1 MAVGKAGFH
10 NRQDSPSGL
19 KNGKLGF
26 LPPFRP
32 AAQPPKQPQPNT
44 TSMRGIVARHK
55 NPRSN
60 RCPECGNSK
69 VFKDGIR
76 YLSDGSQIQRFLCR
90 NCGYRFS
97 GDGKAFNG
105 SFVNKYC
112 RTSCEQ
118 DSNLG
123 ARSSARAIA
132 LTEPITTM
140 AMAKGDAQ
148 QGAKGLILEY
158 AWKMKKQGQAETT
171 IETRIYRLN
180 KLVQKGADLMSPD
193 SVETVLATEK
203 WTQANKRF
211 FVMAYLSFTR
221 AFNIA
226 WKPIKTHYEPRQVFI
241 PLEKEI
247 DALISGCGKT
257 TSTFLQTLK
266 DTGARAG
273 EAAKLKWIDVNCEN
287 NTISINNPEKGSKSR
302 TIKVSTKTIAMIN
315 ALPKKNEYIF
325 TPNVRALQST
335 FARSRKRLARTLQN
349 PRLLQIHF
357 HTLRHWKGTMEY
369 SRTKNILWVKQLLG
383 HKRIENTEVYTHL
396 INFEDEEYH
405 SATAQKVEEAKQLIE
420 KGFEYVC
427 DMEGIKLFRKRK

>member
-1 MAVGKAGFH
+1 MVLCPQCSSKLLY
-10 NRQDSPSGL
+10 RDGL
-19 KNGKLGF
+19 
-26 LPPFRP
+26 
-32 AAQPPKQPQPNT
+32 
-44 TSMRGIVARHK
+44 
-55 NPRSN
+55 
-60 RCPECGNSK
+60 
-69 VFKDGIR
+69 R
-76 YLSDGSQIQRFLCR
+76 YLADGSQNQRWLCR

-97 GDGKAFNG
+97 DSSIKLNVTSQILKVSNPAKNHANRGITRPNFSREEVVDGFSFNRGEQVG
-105 SFVNKYC
+105 SHSVSSVGKGLNALRIYNSEY
-112 RTSCEQ
+112 RVGATSRGAKNLDATEIEKQTVAGTSLKLMEQ
-118 DSNLG
+118 D
-123 ARSSARAIA
+123 
-132 LTEPITTM
+132 T
-140 AMAKGDAQ
+140 KGR
-148 QGAKGLILEY
+148 ILEY

-180 KLVQKGADLMSPD
+180 KLVQKGADLMNPD

-221 AFNIA
+221 AFGIA
-226 WKPIKTHYEPRQVFI
+226 WKPIKTHYEPKQVFI

-247 DALISGCGKT
+247 DSLISGCGKT
-257 TSTFLQTLK
+257 TSTFLQVLK

-273 EAAKLKWIDVNCEN
+273 EAAKLKWIDVNTEN
-287 NTISINNPEKGSKSR
+287 NTISINNPEKGSHSR
-302 TIKVSTKTIAMIN
+302 TIKVSAKTVAMIN

-357 HTLRHWKGTMEY
+357 HTLRHFKGTMEY

>member
-1 MAVGKAGFH
+1 LGKADLPHQNTPFFLAKK
-10 NRQDSPSGL
+10 RRSR
-19 KNGKLGF
+19 GKSDVL
-26 LPPFRP
+26 LSIRP
-32 AAQPPKQPQPNT
+32 HQPLEPQP
-44 TSMRGIVARHK
+44 K
-55 NPRSN
+55 
-60 RCPECGNSK
+60 CPECGNFK
-69 VFKDGIR
+69 VFKDGLR
-76 YLSDGSQIQRFLCR
+76 YTNQGPIQRWLCR
-90 NCGYRFS
+90 SCGFRFS
-97 GDGKAFNG
+97 ESNGKLFKQ
-105 SFVNKYC
+105 NKYLFKNA
-112 RTSCEQ
+112 EQ
-118 DSNLG
+118 DGCEGPIASR
-123 ARSSARAIA
+123 AKSAVMAATA

-140 AMAKGDAQ
+140 TMAMGDAQ

>member
-1 MAVGKAGFH
+1 MECPQCGSNKFWKDGLRYDSCSNVAIQRYLCRACGFRFSDPSIKLNVTSQILKVSNPGKNHA
-10 NRQDSPSGL
+10 N
-19 KNGKLGF
+19 
-26 LPPFRP
+26 
-32 AAQPPKQPQPNT
+32 
-44 TSMRGIVARHK
+44 RGITRPNFSREEV
-55 NPRSN
+55 
-60 RCPECGNSK
+60 
-69 VFKDGIR
+69 VDG
-76 YLSDGSQIQRFLCR
+76 
-90 NCGYRFS
+90 FS
-97 GDGKAFNG
+97 FNG
-105 SFVNKYC
+105 SEDIGAHNVTIIEKRLNPLRIYNSEY
-112 RTSCEQ
+112 RVGATSRGAKNLDTAIETKAVGESPKTEQ
-118 DSNLG
+118 D
-123 ARSSARAIA
+123 
-132 LTEPITTM
+132 
-140 AMAKGDAQ
+140 
-148 QGAKGLILEY
+148 AKGLILQY

-180 KLVQKGADLMSPD
+180 KLVQKGANLMNPD

-221 AFNIA
+221 AFNIV

-247 DALISGCGKT
+247 DSLISGCGKT

-273 EAAKLKWIDVNCEN
+273 EGCKLKWIDVNCEN
-287 NTISINNPEKGSKSR
+287 NTISINNPEKGSHSR

-315 ALPKKNEYIF
+315 ALPKKSEYIF

-357 HTLRHWKGTMEY
+357 HTLRHFKGTMEY

-396 INFEDEEYH
+396 VNFEDEEYH
-405 SATAQKVEEAKQLIE
+405 SATAEKVEEAKQLIE

>member
-1 MAVGKAGFH
+1 MV
-10 NRQDSPSGL
+10 L
-19 KNGKLGF
+19 
-26 LPPFRP
+26 
-32 AAQPPKQPQPNT
+32 
-44 TSMRGIVARHK
+44 
-55 NPRSN
+55 
-60 RCPECGNSK
+60 CPECGSK
-69 VFKDGIR
+69 LLYRDGLR
-76 YLSDGSQIQRFLCR
+76 YLSDGSQTQRWLCKK
-90 NCGYRFS
+90 CGFRFS
-97 GDGKAFNG
+97 EKGNSYKDCQTNSNHQLCAILKEAKKLDTATEIKTVAGESPK
-105 SFVNKYC
+105 
-112 RTSCEQ
+112 TQQ
-118 DSNLG
+118 D
-123 ARSSARAIA
+123 
-132 LTEPITTM
+132 
-140 AMAKGDAQ
+140 
-148 QGAKGLILEY
+148 AKGLIISY

-180 KLVQKGADLMSPD
+180 KLVQKGADLMNPD

-221 AFNIA
+221 AFNIV

-273 EAAKLKWIDVNCEN
+273 EAVKLKWIDVNCEN

-302 TIKVSTKTIAMIN
+302 TIKVSTKTVAMIN
-315 ALPKKNEYIF
+315 ALPKKSEYVF

-335 FARSRKRLARTLQN
+335 FSRSRKRLARTLQN

>member
-1 MAVGKAGFH
+1 MEC
-10 NRQDSPSGL
+10 
-19 KNGKLGF
+19 
-26 LPPFRP
+26 
-32 AAQPPKQPQPNT
+32 PQ
-44 TSMRGIVARHK
+44 
-55 NPRSN
+55 
-60 RCPECGNSK
+60 CNSDRLY
-69 VFKDGIR
+69 KDGLR
-76 YLSDGSQIQRFLCR
+76 YLPNGDSVQRFLCR

-97 GDGKAFNG
+97 EPVHKLNVAGKLGETLNSTSDLLKRNIVNSDFAFQEGLNDLPFSNG
-105 SFVNKYC
+105 EDVASHKLTVIGKQLNTFPSYNSKRQVCALDKKAKNLIAMETEKQTVAG
-112 RTSCEQ
+112 TSPITEQ
-118 DSNLG
+118 D
-123 ARSSARAIA
+123 
-132 LTEPITTM
+132 
-140 AMAKGDAQ
+140 
-148 QGAKGLILEY
+148 AKGLIIEY
-158 AWKMKKQGQAETT
+158 AWKMKKRGQAETT

-180 KLVQKGADLMSPD
+180 KLVQKGADLMNPD
-193 SVETVLATEK
+193 SVETVLATEN

-226 WKPIKTHYEPRQVFI
+226 WKPIKTHYEPRQAFI

-273 EAAKLKWIDVNCEN
+273 EGCKLKWIDVNTEN

-302 TIKVSTKTIAMIN
+302 TVKVSTKTIAMIN
-315 ALPKKNEYIF
+315 ALPKKSEYIF
-325 TPNVRALQST
+325 TPNVRVLQST

-396 INFEDEEYH
+396 VNFEDEEYH